1 MLMEKLDR
9 PCIVLNNGGGR
20 IFDYLP
26 QRGLA
31 GFEALWRTPQRVQP
45 DALARAFGLPYRSV
59 EDASGFV
66 QALAEAI
73 DAGMR
78 AEPAGLIEVR
88 LDAELSLHTHC
99 AFWNGVRE
107 QSIIESE

>member
-1 MLMEKLDR
+1 
-9 PCIVLNNGGGR
+9 
-20 IFDYLP
+20 
-26 QRGLA
+26 
-31 GFEALWRTPQRVQP
+31 VQP

-88 LDAELSLHTHC
+88 LDAELSLRTHR